1 MYLSADEIST
11 SETIVFLGMLF
22 GLLFL
27 VGAGMASWLEY
38 RKQKITQLQTEEMRQ
53 LVRRYEQLAEHT
65 MDAQQR
71 AATDLSEVRTRTEAI
86 ETLLRSV
93 G

>member
-1 MYLSADEIST
+1 MYLSADEISS

-22 GLLFL
+22 ALLL
-27 VGAGMASWLEY
+27 LLGGAMATWLEF
-38 RKQKITQLQTEEMRQ
+38 RKQKIAQHQTEDLRQ